1 MLERV
6 PMRTLWISVCAASV
20 FFLSSGVAGA
30 QGGAPPTDKET
41 ARGLA
46 ERGFELL
53 EQGEAEK
60 AIVSFRMAER
70 RFHSPVHQL
79 FIGKA
84 ETRLGRFV
92 EAIATFEAVAAEKL
106 PPNAPKPFFDAQEE
120 AKKELSALKERTPS
134 IKVVVAGAPPAQ
146 VKVTIDGVALA
157 PGDIGVPKLVNP
169 GKHTIVA
176 SAPGAGDVE
185 KTVTLAESKQVH
197 TVDLALEPGGGV
209 SIPAVVAFSL
219 GGVGLVVGAAT
230 GVAYIGKA
238 TSNNTLGAISLAGF
252 ITGGVGIVTGTLIVA
267 MSSNDSGPQAS
278 RTRPSLYAGMGFG
291 SVHVGGSF

>member
-1 MLERV
+1 
-6 PMRTLWISVCAASV
+6 MRTLWISVCCASI
-20 FFLSSGVAGA
+20 FLLSSGVAGA

-70 RFHSPVHQL
+70 RYHSPVHQL

-84 ETRLGRFV
+84 ETKLGRFV
-92 EAIATFEAVAAEKL
+92 EAITTFEAVAAEKL
-106 PPNAPKPFFDAQEE
+106 PANAPKPFLDAQEE
-120 AKKELSALKERTPS
+120 AKKELNALKERTPS
-134 IKVVVAGAPPAQ
+134 IKINVTGVPPAQ
-146 VKVTIDGVALA
+146 VKVTIDGVAVA
-157 PGDIGVPKLVNP
+157 PADIGVPKRINP

-176 SAPGAGDVE
+176 SAPDASDVE
-185 KTVTLAESKQVH
+185 KTVTLAENKQLH

-209 SIPAVVAFSL
+209 NIPAVVAFSV

-238 TSNNTLGAISLAGF
+238 TSNQTLGAISLAGF
-252 ITGGVGIVTGTLIVA
+252 ITGGVGIVTGTLLVA
-267 MSSNDSGPQAS
+267 LSSSDSPPQTS
-278 RTRPSLYAGMGFG
+278 RRPALYAGMGFG